1 MKHVLLIDDEEDK
14 FASNLLSGYLQS
26 HGYVVTSTRTGQHG
40 LAVLETG
47 PVDLTLLGLQL
58 GDTSGIDVLRR
69 IRARSPVPVVVISNN
84 VETEIRIQA
93 LDAGADDF
101 IVRPFDPL
109 EMASRL
115 RAIMRRS
122 GSNDAPANQGD
133 YLEYQFD
140 NWKFRPI
147 NHELLEPNGSNIPLT
162 PAEFQLFSAF
172 IRSPMRVL
180 SRDQLLDSITRRDA
194 PPIGRSV
201 DVLVS
206 RIRRKMAGASGRVR
220 YIHTVQ
226 GIGYRFG
233 ARVST
238 SRD

>member
-1 MKHVLLIDDEEDK
+1 MKHVLLIGSEDDA
-14 FASNLLSGYLQS
+14 FASDLLSGYLQS
-26 HGYVVTSTRTGQHG
+26 HGYIVTSTRTGQHG
-40 LAVLETG
+40 LAMIDSG
-47 PVDLTLLGLQL
+47 PVDLALLDLQL
-58 GDTSGIDVLRR
+58 GDASGIDVLRR
-69 IRARSPVPVVVISNN
+69 IRARSPVPVVVMSKSTDTD
-84 VETEIRIQA
+84 EKIQA

-109 EMASRL
+109 EMASRM

-122 GSNDAPANQGD
+122 SLNATPAND
-133 YLEYQFD
+133 DEYLEYQFD
-140 NWKFRPI
+140 NWRFRPI
-147 NHELLEPNGSNIPLT
+147 NHELLGPNGTNIPLT

-172 IRSPMRVL
+172 VKSPMRVL
-180 SRDQLLDSITRRDA
+180 SRDQLLDSFTRRDA
-194 PPIGRSV
+194 PPVGRSV

-238 SRD
+238 SPD

>member
-1 MKHVLLIDDEEDK
+1 MKHVLLIDNQDDS
-14 FASNLLSGYLQS
+14 FASDLFSGYLQS
-26 HGYVVTSTRTGQHG
+26 HGYTVTSTKSGQHG
-40 LAVLETG
+40 LAMIDAG
-47 PVDLTLLGLQL
+47 PVDLALLDLHL

-69 IRARSPVPVVVISNN
+69 IRARSPVPVVVMSNHAD
-84 VETEIRIQA
+84 TENIIQA

-109 EMASRL
+109 EIASRI
-115 RAIMRRS
+115 RAIVRRS
-122 GSNDAPANQGD
+122 NLGVAPVSESE
-133 YLEYQFD
+133 YFEYQFD
-140 NWKFRPI
+140 SWKFRPI
-147 NHELLEPNGSNIPLT
+147 NHELLGPNGANIPLT
-162 PAEFQLFSAF
+162 PAEFQLFSTF
-172 IRSPMRVL
+172 VKSPMRVL

-194 PPIGRSV
+194 PPVGRSV

-206 RIRRKMAGASGRVR
+206 RIRRKMAEVSGRVR

-238 SRD
+238 SRA